1 MNQSKILKLLI
12 QRWYVVAA
20 VLALLGVITWSL
32 QPRPIPVEVVTID
45 QGIVRTTLID
55 EARTR
60 MHETYVVSAPIN
72 GELVRVTVEPGD
84 AVKQG
89 DPLARLSRNRPGFVD
104 TRTDASTQSSIAA
117 AQSRLRAATAAREYA
132 ALELDRAQKL
142 ADSKLIAT
150 TTLDSARTRL
160 RTANA
165 EEAAAK
171 AELSRARSALL
182 PAETENSATQIAL
195 VAPASGYILEVRQES
210 ATAVQAGTPIIV
222 LGDPSRIDI
231 VAEFLSQ
238 DALRI
243 EAGDTALIENWSTGE
258 SASRSIRAIVERVEP
273 TARTKI
279 SALGIEEQRTRV
291 ILRFDEKVP
300 DELRAHQY
308 RVDARVILD
317 QVDKVVRVPPG
328 ALFRDGDDWGVFIV
342 RDKRA
347 RVQRVE
353 LGARGDDFTEIK
365 NGLRVGDKVVVF
377 PSREL
382 SDGARVVDEDS
393 RS

>member
-1 MNQSKILKLLI
+1 MKQSKFSKLLM
-12 QRWYVVAA
+12 QRWYVIVAA
-20 VLALLGVITWSL
+20 LALLGVMTWSF

-104 TRTDASTQSSIAA
+104 PRTDASTQSSIAA

>member
-1 MNQSKILKLLI
+1 MKQSKFSKRLM
-12 QRWYVVAA
+12 QRWYVIVAA
-20 VLALLGVITWSL
+20 LALLGVMTWSF

-104 TRTDASTQSSIAA
+104 PRTDASTQSSIAA

-317 QVDKVVRVPPG
+317 QVDKVIRVPPG

>member
-1 MNQSKILKLLI
+1 MNRSQVSKFLM
-12 QRWYVVAA
+12 RWWYAIA
-20 VLALLGVITWSL
+20 TMLALLGVLTWSL
-32 QPRPIPVEVVTID
+32 QPRAIPVETVSID
-45 QGIVRTTLID
+45 RGSVRSTLID

-60 MHETYVVSAPIN
+60 MHETFIVSAPIN
-72 GELVRVTVEPGD
+72 GELLRVTVEPGD
-84 AVKQG
+84 GVKKG
-89 DPLARLSRNRPGFVD
+89 ETLARLSRNRAGFVD
-104 TRTDASTQSSIAA
+104 ARTDSSTQSLIAA
-117 AQSRLRAATAAREYA
+117 AQSRLFAATAAREYA
-132 ALELDRAQKL
+132 SSELERAQKL
-142 ADSKLIAT
+142 ADAKLIAE

-160 RTANA
+160 RAA
-165 EEAAAK
+165 SSEEVTAK

-182 PAETENSATQIAL
+182 PAETQNLTNQIAL
-195 VAPASGYILEVRQES
+195 IAPESGYILEVRQES

-291 ILRFDEKVP
+291 ILRFDETLPK
-300 DELRAHQY
+300 ELRAHQY

-317 QVDKVVRVPPG
+317 QVDEVIRVPPG
-328 ALFRDGDDWGVFIV
+328 ALFRDGENWSVFIV
-342 RDKRA
+342 RDQRA
-347 RVQRVE
+347 RLQRVE
-353 LGARGDDFTEIK
+353 LGTRGDDFTEIK

-382 SDGARVVDEDS
+382 SDGARVVNEGS
-393 RS
+393 R

>member
-1 MNQSKILKLLI
+1 MKQSKFSKRLM
-12 QRWYVVAA
+12 QRWYVVVAA
-20 VLALLGVITWSL
+20 LALLGVMTWSF

-104 TRTDASTQSSIAA
+104 PRTDASTQSSIAA

-342 RDKRA
+342 RDKLA

>member
-1 MNQSKILKLLI
+1 MKQSKFSKLLM
-12 QRWYVVAA
+12 QRWYVIVAA
-20 VLALLGVITWSL
+20 LALLGVMTWSF

-104 TRTDASTQSSIAA
+104 PRTDASTQSSIAA

-342 RDKRA
+342 RDKLA

>member
-1 MNQSKILKLLI
+1 MNQSKFLKLLM

-20 VLALLGVITWSL
+20 ALALLGVITWSL

-45 QGIVRTTLID
+45 QGIVRSTLID

-60 MHETYVVSAPIN
+60 MHETYVVSAPIT
-72 GELVRVTVEPGD
+72 GELLRVTVEPGD

-89 DPLARLSRNRPGFVD
+89 DTLARLSRNRAGFLD
-104 TRTDASTQSSIAA
+104 ARTDASTQSLIAA

-182 PAETENSATQIAL
+182 PAETENSTNQIAL

-243 EAGDTALIENWSTGE
+243 KAGNTALIKNWSTGE
-258 SASRSIRAIVERVEP
+258 SASQSIRAIVERVEP

-291 ILRFDEKVP
+291 ILRFDETVP

-308 RVDARVILD
+308 RVDVRVILD
-317 QVDKVVRVPPG
+317 QVDKVTRAPPG
-328 ALFRDGDDWGVFIV
+328 ALFRDGDDWSVFLV
-342 RDKRA
+342 RDQRA
-347 RVQRVE
+347 RLQRVE
-353 LGARGDDFTEIK
+353 LGTRGEDFTEIK

-382 SDGARVVDEDS
+382 SDGARVVNEDS
-393 RS
+393 QS

>member
-1 MNQSKILKLLI
+1 MKQSKFSKLLI
-12 QRWYVVAA
+12 QRWYVIVAA
-20 VLALLGVITWSL
+20 LALLGVMTWSF

-84 AVKQG
+84 AVKHG

-150 TTLDSARTRL
+150 STLDSARTRL

-165 EEAAAK
+165 EEATAR

-182 PAETENSATQIAL
+182 PAETENLASQIAL

-317 QVDKVVRVPPG
+317 QVDKVIRVPPG

-382 SDGARVVDEDS
+382 SDGARVVNEGS
-393 RS
+393 R

>member
-1 MNQSKILKLLI
+1 MKQSKFSKLLM
-12 QRWYVVAA
+12 QRWYVVVAA
-20 VLALLGVITWSL
+20 LALLGVMTWSF

-150 TTLDSARTRL
+150 STLDSARTRL

-165 EEAAAK
+165 EEATAR

-182 PAETENSATQIAL
+182 PAETENLASQIAL

-317 QVDKVVRVPPG
+317 QVDKVIRVPPG

-382 SDGARVVDEDS
+382 SDGARVVNEGS
-393 RS
+393 R

>member
-1 MNQSKILKLLI
+1 MKQSKFSKLLI
-12 QRWYVVAA
+12 QRWYVIVAA
-20 VLALLGVITWSL
+20 LALLGVMTWSF

-150 TTLDSARTRL
+150 STLDSARTRL

-222 LGDPSRIDI
+222 LGDPSRIYI

-317 QVDKVVRVPPG
+317 QVDKVIRVPPG

-382 SDGARVVDEDS
+382 SDGARVVNEGS
-393 RS
+393 R

>member
-1 MNQSKILKLLI
+1 MNQSKILKLLM

-20 VLALLGVITWSL
+20 ALALLGVITWSL

-45 QGIVRTTLID
+45 RGIVRTTLID

-104 TRTDASTQSSIAA
+104 TRTDASTQTLIAA

-182 PAETENSATQIAL
+182 PAETQNSADQIAL

-210 ATAVQAGTPIIV
+210 ATTVQAGTPIIV

-243 EAGDTALIENWSTGE
+243 KAGNTALIENWSTGQ

-291 ILRFDEKVP
+291 ILRFDETVP

-317 QVDKVVRVPPG
+317 QVDDVIRAPPG
-328 ALFRDGDDWGVFIV
+328 ALFRDGDHWSVFVV
-342 RDKRA
+342 RDQRA
-347 RVQRVE
+347 RLQRVE
-353 LGARGDDFTEIK
+353 LGTRGDDFTEIK

-382 SDGARVVDEDS
+382 SDGARVVNEDS

>member
-1 MNQSKILKLLI
+1 MKQSKFSKLLI
-12 QRWYVVAA
+12 QRWYVIVAA
-20 VLALLGVITWSL
+20 LALLGVMTWSF

-150 TTLDSARTRL
+150 STLDSARTRL

-165 EEAAAK
+165 EEATAR

-182 PAETENSATQIAL
+182 PAETENLASQIAL

-317 QVDKVVRVPPG
+317 QVDKVIRVPPG

-382 SDGARVVDEDS
+382 SDGARVVNEGS
-393 RS
+393 R

>member
-1 MNQSKILKLLI
+1 MKQSKFSKLLM
-12 QRWYVVAA
+12 QRWYVIVAA
-20 VLALLGVITWSL
+20 LALLGVMTWSF

-104 TRTDASTQSSIAA
+104 PRTDASTQSSIAA

-317 QVDKVVRVPPG
+317 QVDKVIRVPPG

>member
-1 MNQSKILKLLI
+1 MKQSKFSKLLI
-12 QRWYVVAA
+12 QRWYVIVAA
-20 VLALLGVITWSL
+20 LALLGVMTWSF

-291 ILRFDEKVP
+291 ILRFDETLPK
-300 DELRAHQY
+300 ELRAHQY
-308 RVDARVILD
+308 RVDARVILE
-317 QVDKVVRVPPG
+317 QVDEVIRVPPG
-328 ALFRDGDDWGVFIV
+328 ALFRDGENWSVFIV

-382 SDGARVVDEDS
+382 SDGARVVNEGS
-393 RS
+393 R

>member
-1 MNQSKILKLLI
+1 L
-12 QRWYVVAA
+12 
-20 VLALLGVITWSL
+20 
-32 QPRPIPVEVVTID
+32 
-45 QGIVRTTLID
+45 
-55 EARTR
+55 
-60 MHETYVVSAPIN
+60 
-72 GELVRVTVEPGD
+72 
-84 AVKQG
+84 
-89 DPLARLSRNRPGFVD
+89 
-104 TRTDASTQSSIAA
+104 IAA
-117 AQSRLRAATAAREYA
+117 AQSRLFAATAAREYA
-132 ALELDRAQKL
+132 SSELERAQKL
-142 ADSKLIAT
+142 ADAQLIAE

-160 RTANA
+160 RAA
-165 EEAAAK
+165 SSEEVTAK

-182 PAETENSATQIAL
+182 PAETQNLTNQIAL
-195 VAPASGYILEVRQES
+195 IAPASGYILEVRQES

-291 ILRFDEKVP
+291 ILRFDETLPK
-300 DELRAHQY
+300 ELRAHQY

-317 QVDKVVRVPPG
+317 QVDEVIRVPPG
-328 ALFRDGDDWGVFIV
+328 ALFRDGENWSVFIV
-342 RDKRA
+342 RDQRA
-347 RVQRVE
+347 RLQRVE
-353 LGARGDDFTEIK
+353 LGTRGDDFTEIK

-382 SDGARVVDEDS
+382 SDGARVVNEGS
-393 RS
+393 R

>member
-1 MNQSKILKLLI
+1 MNQSKILKLLM

-20 VLALLGVITWSL
+20 ALALLGVITWSL

-45 QGIVRTTLID
+45 QGIVRSTLID

-60 MHETYVVSAPIN
+60 MHETYVVSAPIT
-72 GELVRVTVEPGD
+72 GELLRVTVEPGD

-89 DPLARLSRNRPGFVD
+89 DTLARLSRNRAGFLD
-104 TRTDASTQSSIAA
+104 ARTDASTQSLIAA
-117 AQSRLRAATAAREYA
+117 AQSRLRAATTAREYA
-132 ALELDRAQKL
+132 AIELERAKKL
-142 ADSKLIAT
+142 AESNLIAT

-182 PAETENSATQIAL
+182 PAETENSTSQIAL

-243 EAGDTALIENWSTGE
+243 KAGNTALIENWSTGE
-258 SASRSIRAIVERVEP
+258 SASQSIRAIVERVEP

-291 ILRFDEKVP
+291 ILRFDETVP

-308 RVDARVILD
+308 RVDVRVILG
-317 QVDKVVRVPPG
+317 QVDKVTRAPPG
-328 ALFRDGDDWGVFIV
+328 ALFRDGDDWSVFLV
-342 RDKRA
+342 RDQRA
-347 RVQRVE
+347 RLQRVE
-353 LGARGDDFTEIK
+353 LGTRGDDFTEIK

-382 SDGARVVDEDS
+382 SDGARVVNEDS

>member
-1 MNQSKILKLLI
+1 MNQSKFSKLLM

-20 VLALLGVITWSL
+20 LALLGVMTWSF

-104 TRTDASTQSSIAA
+104 PRTDASTQSSIAA

>member
-1 MNQSKILKLLI
+1 MKQSKFSKLLI
-12 QRWYVVAA
+12 QRWYVIVAA
-20 VLALLGVITWSL
+20 LALLGVMTWSF

-165 EEAAAK
+165 EEATAR

-182 PAETENSATQIAL
+182 PAETENLASQIAL

-317 QVDKVVRVPPG
+317 QVDKVIRVPPG
-328 ALFRDGDDWGVFIV
+328 ALFRDGDDWGDFIV
-342 RDKRA
+342 RDKLA

-382 SDGARVVDEDS
+382 SDGARVVNECS
-393 RS
+393 R

>member
-1 MNQSKILKLLI
+1 MKQSKFSKRLM
-12 QRWYVVAA
+12 QRWYVVVAA
-20 VLALLGVITWSL
+20 LALLGVMTWSF

-104 TRTDASTQSSIAA
+104 PRTDASTQSSIAA

-317 QVDKVVRVPPG
+317 QVDKVIRVPPG

>member
-1 MNQSKILKLLI
+1 MKQSKFSKLLI
-12 QRWYVVAA
+12 QRWYVIVAA
-20 VLALLGVITWSL
+20 LALLGVMTWSF

-150 TTLDSARTRL
+150 STLDSARTRL

-165 EEAAAK
+165 EEATAR
-171 AELSRARSALL
+171 AELSSARSALL
-182 PAETENSATQIAL
+182 PAETENLASQIAL

-222 LGDPSRIDI
+222 LGDPSRIYI

-317 QVDKVVRVPPG
+317 QVDKVIRVPPG

-365 NGLRVGDKVVVF
+365 NGLRVGDKAVVF